1 LAFSFILLGSSG
13 SASVYAQD
21 STDSVN
27 VSEWEEYDKDKI
39 LNDPFAQR
47 LLEYIELSK
56 QRIAELQNPQRV
68 QTEQEL
74 FIEQQRQIAKA
85 QLQEELDRMN
95 KKYADKTPRAAFA
108 KMLAKYPEEYHDYMW
123 ELFNYMYSKVII
135 AREARDNILANG
147 GTHSD
152 AQQAF
157 IEHASIT
164 KAERIAYAEEMIDK
178 YELYNKISSVRDFN
192 NLPQSTKVAF
202 INYMDKKGLAEYVVK
217 PMFDKDPNDPTQ
229 ETQIRII
236 DVQPTIVEPQPQPTV
251 RQIEP
256 ISVASY
262 ELNSVTQVII
272 VTAPKSDNLIE
283 FAIDEPI
290 SLTRM
295 DFDGNNYK
303 VNGIDTMDDVSEFT
317 LSAWVKPDYSKGS
330 SEFTIIGKEKA
341 FTLTINNNMIP
352 EKIVRFSIFDGF
364 KWTIIESSSTVDEEW
379 THIAAKF
386 DGHVISLYINGNLES
401 AKQHEGIPTL
411 NSYGF
416 VEPQPIEAIY
426 SESMILYGAQQT
438 TKRGDISTKGFFSGS
453 IDEIVIDDHG
463 YGYKEILDLCNES
476 QYF

>member
-39 LNDPFAQR
+39 LNNPFAQR

-56 QRIAELQNPQRV
+56 QRIAELQNQQRV

-164 KAERIAYAEEMIDK
+164 KAERIAYAKKWLTNMNFTTKFPALE
-178 YELYNKISSVRDFN
+178 ISIIYL
-192 NLPQSTKVAF
+192 NLPK
-202 INYMDKKGLAEYVVK
+202 L
-217 PMFDKDPNDPTQ
+217 
-229 ETQIRII
+229 
-236 DVQPTIVEPQPQPTV
+236 
-251 RQIEP
+251 
-256 ISVASY
+256 
-262 ELNSVTQVII
+262 
-272 VTAPKSDNLIE
+272 
-283 FAIDEPI
+283 
-290 SLTRM
+290 
-295 DFDGNNYK
+295 
-303 VNGIDTMDDVSEFT
+303 
-317 LSAWVKPDYSKGS
+317 LS
-330 SEFTIIGKEKA
+330 
-341 FTLTINNNMIP
+341 
-352 EKIVRFSIFDGF
+352 
-364 KWTIIESSSTVDEEW
+364 
-379 THIAAKF
+379 
-386 DGHVISLYINGNLES
+386 
-401 AKQHEGIPTL
+401 
-411 NSYGF
+411 
-416 VEPQPIEAIY
+416 
-426 SESMILYGAQQT
+426 
-438 TKRGDISTKGFFSGS
+438 
-453 IDEIVIDDHG
+453 
-463 YGYKEILDLCNES
+463 
-476 QYF
+476 